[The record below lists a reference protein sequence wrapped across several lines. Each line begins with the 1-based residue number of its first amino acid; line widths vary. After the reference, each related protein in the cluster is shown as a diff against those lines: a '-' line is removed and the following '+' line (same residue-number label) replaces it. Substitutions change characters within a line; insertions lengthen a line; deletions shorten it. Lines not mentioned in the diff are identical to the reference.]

1 MPILGIDY
9 ETCIIC
15 RNCIKACGGALF
27 LEVEKEK
34 IEFQDPENQCI
45 LCGHCIARCPE
56 DAILYE
62 DIGES
67 FTFEGVNNP
76 ENILSY
82 QSFLK
87 FLQAHRSIRH
97 YKKDKVPIELLEK
110 VVTAMS
116 YAPTARNIKTQSI
129 RIISNPEEIK
139 ILSDAIQKEF
149 FENISLKET
158 YGQRFSD
165 LAKEF
170 NAPIFYDAPH
180 VILVYSSLDLEF
192 ESNNIANLIT
202 YGRLA
207 AQTLGLGTCW
217 NGWTQIAM
225 KLNPKI
231 MKLAKI
237 RGKKVGVITL
247 GYPDVKF
254 YRTAPRKLRKAKGLN

>member
-9 ETCIIC
+9 DKCNFC
-15 RNCIKACGGALF
+15 HNCIKACGSPLF
-27 LEVEKEK
+27 LEVEEK
-34 IEFQDPENQCI
+34 IEFWDPENQCL

-67 FTFEGVNNP
+67 YTFEDVNNP

-82 QSFLK
+82 EKLLK
-87 FLQAHRSIRH
+87 FLQSHRSIRV
-97 YKKDKVPIELLEK
+97 YKKDKVPKNLLEK
-110 VVTAMS
+110 IVTAMS
-116 YAPTARNIKTQSI
+116 YAPTARNMKTQSI
-129 RIISNPEEIK
+129 RIISNPDEIK
-139 ILSDAIQKEF
+139 MLSDAVKDEF
-149 FENISLKET
+149 FKKSSLKET
-158 YGQRFSD
+158 YGQTFSE
-165 LAKEF
+165 LSKVF

-207 AQTLGLGTCW
+207 AQSLGVGTCW

-225 KLNPKI
+225 GLNPNI
-231 MKLAKI
+231 MKIAKI
-237 RGKKVGVITL
+237 RGKKVGVFTL
-247 GYPDVKF
+247 GYPNLKF
-254 YRTAPRKLRKAKGLN
+254 YRTAPRKHLKVKGLN

>member
-9 ETCIIC
+9 DKCNYC
-15 RNCIKACGGALF
+15 HNCIKACGNPLF
-27 LEVEKEK
+27 LEVEEK
-34 IEFQDPENQCI
+34 IEFRDPENQCI

-56 DAILYE
+56 DAIIYE

-67 FTFEGVNNP
+67 FTFEDLNIP

-82 QSFLK
+82 EKLLK
-87 FLQAHRSIRH
+87 FLQLHRSIRV
-97 YKKDKVPIELLEK
+97 YKKDKVPKDILEK
-110 VVTAMS
+110 IFTAMS
-116 YAPTARNIKTQSI
+116 YAPTARNMKTQSI

-139 ILSDAIQKEF
+139 MLSDAVKEEF
-149 FENISLKET
+149 FKKPSLKET
-158 YGQRFSD
+158 YGQSFTA
-165 LAKEF
+165 LAEVF

-192 ESNNIANLIT
+192 ESNNIANIIT

-207 AQTLGLGTCW
+207 AQTLGIGTCW

-225 KLNPKI
+225 GLNPKI
-231 MKLAKI
+231 MKIAKI

-247 GYPDVKF
+247 GYPNLKF
-254 YRTAPRKLRKAKGLN
+254 YRTAPRKLIKVKGLN